1 MAGYAELHCISNFTF
16 LRGASHPRELVERA
30 HALGYRALALTDECS
45 VSGVVRAHV
54 AAKDVGLHLIIGSE
68 FTLES
73 GERLVLLAIN
83 REGYRQLTRLI
94 TLARRSSSKGHYR
107 LDRDDLAGALLD
119 HCLALALCD
128 PTPAPPDAMRLRYE
142 TLAALARTLKTF
154 MPGRLWLTLEQP
166 GYGADH
172 LHRQHLEALSQRL
185 AIPLVATGNVHMHS
199 REQQMLQDTL
209 TAIRHQQPVFA
220 IKHCLSPNA
229 ERHLRSLKLL
239 RSTYR
244 AALLNESVAIAE
256 RCRFSLDEL
265 RYEYPSELVP
275 DGLSPTQY
283 LRRLVTQGMQK
294 RWPEGTNEK
303 VLNQIEHELGLIAE
317 LEYEGYFLT
326 VYDIVCFARS
336 QDILCQGR
344 GSAANS
350 AVCFAL
356 GITEVDPA
364 RMEILFER
372 FVSRE
377 RNEPP
382 DIDVDF
388 EHERREEVMQYIYRQ
403 IGRAHV

>member
-73 GERLVLLAIN
+73 GERLVLLAID

-166 GYGADH
+166 GYGTDH
-172 LHRQHLEALSQRL
+172 LHRQHLETLSQQL

-239 RSTYR
+239 TSTYR

-256 RCRFSLDEL
+256 
-265 RYEYPSELVP
+265 
-275 DGLSPTQY
+275 
-283 LRRLVTQGMQK
+283 
-294 RWPEGTNEK
+294 
-303 VLNQIEHELGLIAE
+303 
-317 LEYEGYFLT
+317 
-326 VYDIVCFARS
+326 
-336 QDILCQGR
+336 
-344 GSAANS
+344 
-350 AVCFAL
+350 
-356 GITEVDPA
+356 
-364 RMEILFER
+364 
-372 FVSRE
+372 
-377 RNEPP
+377 
-382 DIDVDF
+382 
-388 EHERREEVMQYIYRQ
+388 Q